1 MSNITH
7 LFSLNIDAT
16 EHHLI
21 STSPNLT
28 ITAQGTA
35 GEAEAFMASRYGEYN
50 HVAGFETGSD
60 TIKVPLDVIT
70 ALNASTALTAG
81 ELDAS
86 KLTSGTDQTAATAD
100 TLYYNTTTGVLYY
113 SDGTDATALI
123 TLDGKPT
130 LAASDIQI
138 V

>member
-7 LFSLNIDAT
+7 IFKLNLDKT

-21 STSPNLT
+21 SADPNLI

-35 GEAEAFMASRYGEYN
+35 GEANTYMASEWGESN
-50 HVAGFETGSD
+50 HVQGFVSGTD
-60 TIKVPLDVIT
+60 KIKVPLDTIT
-70 ALNASTALTAG
+70 ALNASTALIAG

-86 KLTSGTDQTAATAD
+86 ELTSGTDQTAATAD
-100 TLYYNTTTGVLYY
+100 TMYYNTASGLLYY
-113 SDGTDATALI
+113 SDGTTATALL

-130 LAASDIQI
+130 LAASDIEI

>member
-35 GEAEAFMASRYGEYN
+35 GEAETFMASRYGEYN

-60 TIKVPLDVIT
+60 TIKVPLDVIKEIKT
-70 ALNASTALTAG
+70 DTTITAG
-81 ELDAS
+81 ELDSA
-86 KLTSGTDQTAATAD
+86 KFATGTDESAASAD